1 MKDTDNTTS
10 HKSDEYDSQI
20 EDIIPYYSIF
30 HREIIN
36 LIKSLPVEPKN
47 WMDTGCGTGTLVK
60 MARGLFPRTRFYLL
74 DPSEGMLNEA
84 QKKLSDIPADWL
96 KLLKPSPTQNFT
108 QKLEDKMD
116 VITAIQCHHYLSP
129 VERKKAIKVCY
140 NLLNEDGV
148 YITFENIKPLTR
160 EGIEIGKGYWGNFQ
174 LARGRDV
181 SMVDNHLNRFNVEYF
196 PITVEKHLEL
206 LRGAGFRVVELL
218 WFSYM
223 QAGFYCL
230 K

>member
-1 MKDTDNTTS
+1 MKDTENTTS

-30 HREIIN
+30 HRETIN
-36 LIKSLPVEPKN
+36 LIKSLTFEPKN
-47 WMDTGCGTGTLVK
+47 WLDTGCGTGTLVN
-60 MARGLFPRTRFYLL
+60 MARDTFPRTRFYLL
-74 DPSEGMLNEA
+74 DPSKGMLNEA
-84 QKKLSDIPADWL
+84 QKKLSDMPADCL
-96 KLLKPSPTQNFT
+96 KILKPSPTQNFS

-129 VERKKAIKVCY
+129 QERKKAIKVCY

-148 YITFENIKPLTR
+148 YITFENIKPLTK
-160 EGIEIGKGYWGNFQ
+160 EGIEIGKVYWGNFQ

-181 SMVDNHLNRFNVEYF
+181 SMVDKHLNRFNVEYF

-206 LRGAGFRVVELL
+206 LRDADFRVVELL